1 MYTGEA
7 DHSLT
12 AELVQ
17 QVDVPVIASGDVTS
31 RARVLASIVAVVILG
46 AVFGVLVV
54 DSAGAP
60 VRDAPVAP
68 APGAVDPLP

>member
-1 MYTGEA
+1 
-7 DHSLT
+7 
-12 AELVQ
+12 
-17 QVDVPVIASGDVTS
+17 VTS

-68 APGAVDPLP
+68 APGSVDR

>member
-1 MYTGEA
+1 
-7 DHSLT
+7 
-12 AELVQ
+12 
-17 QVDVPVIASGDVTS
+17 VTS

-60 VRDAPVAP
+60 AGAGPVAP
-68 APGAVDPLP
+68 SPRFEHSTE

>member
-1 MYTGEA
+1 MA
-7 DHSLT
+7 RCR
-12 AELVQ
+12 
-17 QVDVPVIASGDVTS
+17 DVTS